1 MISSIVPRAEG
12 ARAPRNQIEG
22 GFLSMRISFRPFT
35 MTAVLT
41 SVIAVAAAAEDLTI
55 VSKRSKGDGPP
66 ATETSYLSSAKMR
79 MGSGDGNE
87 VVVDYAT
94 GDMTVIDNKKKE
106 YSVMTRQEMEAA
118 AAQMQAQMKQMEAQ
132 MQNLPPAVREKMG
145 GMMGGAAQAVNV
157 QKGTGGRTIAGYAC
171 ENWIVSIGEL
181 SRDET
186 CLTTQLQLPEAAFE
200 AQKSFATSMSA
211 AAGPMAKSM
220 GAQWD
225 KFKEMKGYPLAST
238 STVKLMGKSMTMTS
252 EVTEI
257 KKGSIPASAFEVP
270 AGYKKVESPMAKMI
284 KKQK

>member
-1 MISSIVPRAEG
+1 
-12 ARAPRNQIEG
+12 
-22 GFLSMRISFRPFT
+22 MRLSFRPLT
-35 MTAVLT
+35 MTVVLAALAAVP
-41 SVIAVAAAAEDLTI
+41 AASEDLTI
-55 VSKRSKGDGPP
+55 VSRRSRGDGPP
-66 ATETSYLSSAKMR
+66 AMETSYLGSAKMR
-79 MGSGDGNE
+79 MGGGDGNE

-94 GDMTVIDNKKKE
+94 GDMTMIDNKKKE
-106 YSVMTRQEMEAA
+106 YSVVTRQEMEAV

-171 ENWIVSIGEL
+171 DNWVVSIGEL

-186 CLTTQLQLPEAAFE
+186 CLTTQLQLPMAAFE
-200 AQKSFATSMSA
+200 AQKSFATSVS
-211 AAGPMAKSM
+211 AGPMGKSM
-220 GAQWD
+220 GALWD

-238 STVKLMGKSMTMTS
+238 NTVKLMGKSTTTTS

-257 KKGSIPASAFEVP
+257 KKGPIPASAFELP

-284 KKQK
+284 KKQN